1 MADPLETLRRTIA
14 AELCQPVS
22 PAISTMVEELRR
34 RHPRGV
40 LGVLFYGS
48 CLRRGMT
55 TEGVLDFYLL
65 VENYRE
71 FYGRALPA
79 LGNAVLPP
87 NVFYAE
93 CPWDGG
99 TLRAKYAVISLA
111 QFRAGT
117 SRRSLQSTLWA
128 RFAQP
133 VRLVAVRDAAVSA
146 EIERAIAEAVVAMV
160 EAALPLLPG
169 RFTAADL
176 WQAAFR
182 ATYGAELRSEGPGRA
197 QELYLADAE
206 RYDAVTPLALAA
218 AGHSFRVDEGGRIDL
233 RLPPALQRRGKGRW
247 RLRRRLGKLLNL
259 LRLVKAALTFSGG
272 LDYVLWKIER
282 HSGVR
287 VAASPWQRRHPLL
300 AAPFLAWRV
309 YRQGGFR

>member
-1 MADPLETLRRTIA
+1 
-14 AELCQPVS
+14 
-22 PAISTMVEELRR
+22 MVEELRR
-34 RHPRGV
+34 RHPRSV

-48 CLRRGMT
+48 CLRRGVA

-65 VENYRE
+65 VEDYRK

-79 LGNAVLPP
+79 IANAVLPP

-93 CPWDGG
+93 CSWDGG
-99 TLRAKYAVISLA
+99 TLRAKYAVISLE

-133 VRLVAVRDAAVSA
+133 ARLVAVRDATVAA
-146 EIERAIAEAVVAMV
+146 EIERAITEAVVAMV
-160 EAALPLLPG
+160 DAALPLVPES
-169 RFTAADL
+169 FTAADL
-176 WQAAFR
+176 WQTGFR

-197 QELYLADAE
+197 QELYRAE
-206 RYDAVTPLALAA
+206 PQRYDTLTPLALAA
-218 AGHSFRVDEGGRIDL
+218 AGHSFQAAEGGRIDL
-233 RLPPALQRRGKGRW
+233 RLSPAVRRRGERRW
-247 RLRRRLGKLLNL
+247 RLRRPLGKLLNL
-259 LRLVKAALTFSGG
+259 MRLVKGALTFSGA

-287 VAASPWQRRHPLL
+287 VQASPWQRRHPLL
-300 AAPFLAWRV
+300 AAPLLAWRV